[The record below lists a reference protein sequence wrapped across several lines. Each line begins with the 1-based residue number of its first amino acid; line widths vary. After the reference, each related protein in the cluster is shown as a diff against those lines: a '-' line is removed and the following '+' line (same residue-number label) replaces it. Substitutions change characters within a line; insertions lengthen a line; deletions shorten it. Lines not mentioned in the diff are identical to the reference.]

1 MLDFGLLGTRLSQ
14 YGAAWLAAFLLV
26 FLGALGA
33 HFLLHMDMIAVANAL
48 LGLALTVL
56 VILVAVFVAYTLLS
70 RMRGLTKP
78 AMLLAGLILL
88 LPLLWAPVLGAIAAA
103 WIGHVTIEYSS
114 VYAGFRIVLGRLLY
128 GVTQML
134 FGNPYVEAAMA
145 FFQGL
150 ATFVGF
156 IASAAQIWNMLGRP
170 GAPARVES

>member
-1 MLDFGLLGTRLSQ
+1 MLDFRLLGKRLSQ
-14 YGAAWLAAFLLV
+14 YGAAWLATFLLV
-26 FLGALGA
+26 FVGATAA
-33 HFLLHMDMIAVANAL
+33 HFLLRMDMIVAANAL
-48 LGLALTVL
+48 LALALTAV
-56 VILVAVFVAYTLLS
+56 VILVAVFVSHTALA
-70 RMRGLTKP
+70 RMKGFTKP
-78 AMLLAGLILL
+78 VMLLAGLLLL

-103 WIGHVTIEYSS
+103 WIGHASVEYSS

-134 FGNPYVEAAMA
+134 FGNPYVEAAMT

-170 GAPARVES
+170 GAPARIEG